1 MPSVGDRIEV
11 HSNGAPRSGVVTAV
25 SGDMITVRWDAG
37 GKTSLIPGPGVLS
50 VVAGQRPVPATHS
63 AATGS
68 RTDAAKK
75 ATAVKKSGAKMP
87 VAKKSAAVKKSETK
101 KPTSK
106 KVAAIKK
113 SGAKKPTSKKVAAIK
128 KSGAKKPAAKGTSP
142 KRRTGKKRS

>member
-11 HSNGAPRSGVVTAV
+11 HSNGAPRSGVVTAI

-75 ATAVKKSGAKMP
+75 ATAVKKSGTKKPA
-87 VAKKSAAVKKSETK
+87 VKKSAAVKKSGT
-101 KPTSK
+101 
-106 KVAAIKK
+106 
-113 SGAKKPTSKKVAAIK
+113 KKPTSKKVAAIK